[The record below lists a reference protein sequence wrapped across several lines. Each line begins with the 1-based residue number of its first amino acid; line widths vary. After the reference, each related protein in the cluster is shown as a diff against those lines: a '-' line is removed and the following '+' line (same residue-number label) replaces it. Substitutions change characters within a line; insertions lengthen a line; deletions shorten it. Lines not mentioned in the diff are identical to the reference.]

1 MVGHRGGWGPKRTVT
16 LGLLILVLAYL
27 FMQAVSESLLP
38 RLDVNLVVLNI
49 VQIMVTMAGAI
60 VLANGLVRLWSSW
73 WGSARPPPT
82 PTVTGIDKAK
92 DILADLVT
100 EQWRNEVIENP
111 HPIPVPW
118 RSTDC
123 VELSNHPRLIVEGA
137 RTFANFTGDIAKLA
151 DDFRALECQRLIILG
166 GPGTGKTVLA
176 VQLLMKL
183 LETRQLGEPV
193 PVLLSAARWN
203 TKQSVLDWLA
213 ECLDQDYPALHG
225 AGLPPD
231 TPRKLVAHGAVL
243 PVLDGLDE
251 LPPESLA
258 KILAPLKCAEFEQL
272 IVTCHTAPFAA
283 AVKEVGDVL
292 SEAAVIE
299 PQLIASCVAA
309 DHLEACFSAPPP
321 HPWPRILDDLRRG
334 AAPALAK
341 VCSISRGLW
350 LVRETYVEPREKPDP
365 GTLLN
370 LGSLRD
376 PSALNAHL
384 HDQLIPAVVNACPS
398 NCNEALLFRPHSSWP
413 AGDIRRWLTY
423 LCHLL
428 TLPGEDTH
436 DVAWWH
442 LARYAPTRLVRLA
455 VGLVCGLVVGIGI
468 GVIITA
474 PVVWAAAIGIVYA
487 LVITLV
493 TGSWFEESPGYA
505 NLQLRGRVSLLIR
518 YLGHGLIAG
527 LVGALVGWFISGRQ
541 PGDALKIG
549 LISGLGYEFAVGLI
563 AWVED
568 PTGTTMA
575 RSPRSTWQ
583 DDRNLTL
590 IRMASGLA
598 IGLMAGIIGLYAGL
612 GPVAPL
618 VGGLVFALLFG
629 LMLGNHHAWL
639 AYSLTIPHLATTGRL
654 PRRAMDF
661 FDDAYRLRLLRTEG
675 PFYQFRDTELQKHLS
690 PFPTAHTR
698 LGKALS
704 ALTTEERV
712 NPFTAALA
720 ELVDLQAERQA
731 STGELITPT
740 EWARILDRHFPR

>member
-1 MVGHRGGWGPKRTVT
+1 MA
-16 LGLLILVLAYL
+16 LGLLILGLAYL
-27 FMQAVSESLLP
+27 FMWVVRAVPLP
-38 RLDVNLVVLNI
+38 KLDVNLIVLNI
-49 VQIMVTMAGAI
+49 VQIMVTMAGVV

-73 WGSARPPPT
+73 RGSARPPPT

-92 DILADLVT
+92 DILAGLVT
-100 EQWRNEVIENP
+100 ERWRNEVIENSQ
-111 HPIPVPW
+111 PIPVPW

-151 DDFRALECQRLIILG
+151 DDFRALKCQRLIILG
-166 GPGTGKTVLA
+166 GPGTGKTTLA

-225 AGLPPD
+225 EGLPPG
-231 TPRKLVAHGAVL
+231 TPKKLVAHSAVL

-258 KILAPLKCAEFEQL
+258 KILAPLKRAEFPQL
-272 IVTCHTAPFAA
+272 IVTCRTAPFAA

-299 PQLIASCVAA
+299 PQLIASRVAA

-321 HPWPRILDDLRRG
+321 HSWPRILDDLRRG

-341 VCSISRGLW
+341 VCSTSRGLW
-350 LVRETYVEPREKPDP
+350 LVRETYIEPREKPDP
-365 GTLLN
+365 VTLLD

-384 HDQLIPAVVNACPS
+384 HDQLIPAVVSAYPPTG
-398 NCNEALLFRPHSSWP
+398 NEALPFRPHFSWP

-442 LARYAPTRLVRLA
+442 LARYAPTRLIRLA
-455 VGLVCGLVVGIGI
+455 VGLVCGLVVGIGVD
-468 GVIITA
+468 VITTA
-474 PVVWAAAIGIVYA
+474 PVAWAVVIGIVSA
-487 LVITLV
+487 LVVTLA

-505 NLQLRGRVSLLIR
+505 NFQLRGRASLLIR
-518 YLGHGLIAG
+518 YLRRGLIVG
-527 LVGALVGWFISGRQ
+527 LLGTLVGLIMSGGTLWYALM
-541 PGDALKIG
+541 IG
-549 LISGLGYEFAVGLI
+549 LISGLGFEFAVGLL

-568 PTGTTMA
+568 PAGTTMA

-583 DDRNLTL
+583 NDRSLTL

-598 IGLMAGIIGLYAGL
+598 IGLMAGVIGWIGGL
-612 GPVAPL
+612 GPVAVL
-618 VGGLVFALLFG
+618 VGGLVFGLLFG

-690 PFPTAHTR
+690 PFPAAHAR
-698 LGKALS
+698 LRKALS
-704 ALTTEERV
+704 ALTTEERA

-740 EWARILDRHFPR
+740 EWAHILDRHFPR